1 MRHQRKSRRFS
12 RDTSHRLAMFR
23 NMVTSLFVHERI
35 LTTLEKAKELRRIAE
50 PLITLSKE
58 DTVAARR
65 LAAKRLRTTTV
76 KEGDKTMVA
85 NQALNKLFETLGPRF
100 KDRPGGYTRIV
111 RTVNRRGDNASMAFI
126 ELLPEEKRSGGKKAK
141 KSTKKK
147 AASKED

>member
-1 MRHQRKSRRFS
+1 MRHQRKSRRFGRS
-12 RDTSHRLAMFR
+12 TSHRLAMFR
-23 NMVTSLFVHERI
+23 NMVTSLFVSERI

-50 PLITLSKE
+50 PLITLSKN

-65 LAAKRLRTTTV
+65 LAAKRLRTTRV
-76 KEGDKTMVA
+76 KDGDRIAVVSE
-85 NQALNKLFETLGPRF
+85 ALDKLFETLGPRF

-126 ELLPEEKRSGGKKAK
+126 ELLPEEKKSTARKTK

-147 AASKED
+147 AADKE